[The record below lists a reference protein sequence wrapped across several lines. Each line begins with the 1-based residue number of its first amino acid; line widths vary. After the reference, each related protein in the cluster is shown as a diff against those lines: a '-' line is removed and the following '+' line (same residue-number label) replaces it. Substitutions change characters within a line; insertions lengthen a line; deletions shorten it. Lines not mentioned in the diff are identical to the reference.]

1 MTWHTHLK
9 TIQPKKINPIQ
20 INKKKKPTQIKINPP
35 HPTQIKLT
43 LKLNS
48 NSLPLCNKLPHN
60 VIFLLSLSPPP
71 PLSHLSLST
80 FSLVSL
86 SIFFLRGPKAIK
98 KGQKREKDG
107 SC

>member
-1 MTWHTHLK
+1 MVYPFKNNST
-9 TIQPKKINPIQ
+9 QKKINPIQ
-20 INKKKKPTQIKINPP
+20 IKKKKKKKKKPTQIKINPP

-86 SIFFLRGPKAIK
+86 SLSFFSVDPK
-98 KGQKREKDG
+98 Q
-107 SC
+107 